1 MLCHFSGAKRA
12 HEHARGGKKK
22 EEENKIAS
30 EVVYTHS

>member
-12 HEHARGGKKK
+12 HEHAHGKKK
-22 EEENKIAS
+22 GEENKIKS